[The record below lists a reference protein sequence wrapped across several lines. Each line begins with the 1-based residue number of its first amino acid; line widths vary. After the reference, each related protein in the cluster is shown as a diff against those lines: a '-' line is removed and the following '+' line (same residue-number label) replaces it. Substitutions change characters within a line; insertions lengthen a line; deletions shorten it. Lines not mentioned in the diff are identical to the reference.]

1 MDKKKSDNII
11 RRVAEAKSE
20 KEIKK
25 VKEQGKTFGLSLE
38 KMKPLELDEPVF
50 DGVPLLE
57 RKNGKYRIDEQH
69 LALMFLEAFQN
80 EDTVTGELK
89 PLFTRVEE
97 MVGIPKSTLIGWWKK
112 KDEIQSQRATT
123 LSHGLNYISTAM
135 MVEMMRM
142 TQAMATID
150 YRDLL
155 QGKPQDM
162 HNFISLFNTL
172 INKFRLMNNQSTSNV
187 AHQHEVELVLPNE

>member
-20 KEIKK
+20 KEIEK
-25 VKEQGKTFGLSLE
+25 VKEQGKTFGLVLE

-150 YRDLL
+150 YRNLL

>member
-1 MDKKKSDNII
+1 MKNKSEDIK
-11 RRVAEAKSE
+11 RKVAIAKEE
-20 KEIKK
+20 KEIDKI
-25 VKEQGKTFGLSLE
+25 KEQGKTFGLALD
-38 KMKPLELDEPVF
+38 KMKPLSLDEPVF
-50 DGVPLLE
+50 DGSPLLE

-80 EDTVTGELK
+80 EDKVTGELK

-97 MVGIPKSTLIGWWKK
+97 MVGIPKSTLISWWKK
-112 KDEIQSQRATT
+112 KDEIMAQRTTT
-123 LSHGLNYISTAM
+123 LTQGLNYISTAM

-142 TQAMATID
+142 TQAMATLD
-150 YRDLL
+150 YRELL
-155 QGKPQDM
+155 NGKPQDM

-187 AHQHEVELVLPNE
+187 AHQHAVELVLPDE

>member
-1 MDKKKSDNII
+1 LSDKSDKI
-11 RRVAEAKSE
+11 RKKITVAKDE
-20 KEIKK
+20 KEVEGI
-25 VKEQGKTFGLSLE
+25 KEQGKTFGLMLGN
-38 KMKPLELDEPVF
+38 MKSTALDEPVF
-50 DGVPLLE
+50 EGTPLLE

-80 EDTVTGELK
+80 EDKASGELK

-97 MVGIPKSTLIGWWKK
+97 MIGIPKSTLISWWNK
-112 KDEIQSQRATT
+112 KDDIMAQRTT
-123 LSHGLNYISTAM
+123 TMTQGLNYISTAM

-142 TQAMATID
+142 TQAMTTLD
-150 YRDLL
+150 YRELL
-155 QGKPQDM
+155 NGKPQDM

>member
-1 MDKKKSDNII
+1 MKPNKSEEIKKKIAI
-11 RRVAEAKSE
+11 AKDE
-20 KEIKK
+20 KEIEAI
-25 VKEQGKTFGLSLE
+25 KEQGKTFGLALD
-38 KMKPLELDEPVF
+38 KMKPTSLDEPVF
-50 DGVPLLE
+50 EGAPLLE

-80 EDTVTGELK
+80 EDKSTGELK

-97 MVGIPKSTLIGWWKK
+97 MIGIPKSTLIGWWKK
-112 KDEIQSQRATT
+112 KDVIMAQRTT
-123 LSHGLNYISTAM
+123 TITQGLNYISTAM

-142 TQAMATID
+142 TQAMAAID
-150 YRDLL
+150 YRELTN
-155 QGKPQDM
+155 GKPQDM

>member
-1 MDKKKSDNII
+1 MSDKSDKI
-11 RRVAEAKSE
+11 RKKIAVAKDE
-20 KEIKK
+20 KEVEGI
-25 VKEQGKTFGLSLE
+25 KEQGKTFGLMLGN
-38 KMKPLELDEPVF
+38 MKSTALDEPVF
-50 DGVPLLE
+50 EGTPLLE

-80 EDTVTGELK
+80 EDKASGELK

-97 MVGIPKSTLIGWWKK
+97 MIGIPKSTLISWWNKR
-112 KDEIQSQRATT
+112 DDIMAQRTT
-123 LSHGLNYISTAM
+123 TMTQGLNYISTAM

-142 TQAMATID
+142 TQAMATLD
-150 YRDLL
+150 YRELL
-155 QGKPQDM
+155 NGKPQDM

-172 INKFRLMNNQSTSNV
+172 INTFRLMNNQSTSNV

>member
-20 KEIKK
+20 KEIDK
-25 VKEQGKTFGLSLE
+25 VKEQGKTFGLVLE

>member
-20 KEIKK
+20 KEIEK
-25 VKEQGKTFGLSLE
+25 VKEQGKTFGLVLE

>member
-1 MDKKKSDNII
+1 MSDNS
-11 RRVAEAKSE
+11 SE
-20 KEIKK
+20 EIKK
-25 VKEQGKTFGLSLE
+25 KIAIAKEEKQIQKIKDQGKTFGLALD
-38 KMKPLELDEPVF
+38 KMKPTSLDEPVF
-50 DGVPLLE
+50 QSAPLLE

-80 EDTVTGELK
+80 EDKSTGELK

-97 MVGIPKSTLIGWWKK
+97 MIGIPKSTLIDWWRK
-112 KDEIQSQRATT
+112 KDEITAQRTT
-123 LSHGLNYISTAM
+123 TITQGLNYISTAM

-150 YRDLL
+150 YRELTN
-155 QGKPQDM
+155 GKPQDM

-187 AHQHEVELVLPNE
+187 AHNHEVELVLPND

>member
-1 MDKKKSDNII
+1 MSDKSDKI
-11 RRVAEAKSE
+11 RKKIAVAKDE
-20 KEIKK
+20 KEVEGI
-25 VKEQGKTFGLSLE
+25 KEQGKTFGLMLGN
-38 KMKPLELDEPVF
+38 MKSTALDEPVF
-50 DGVPLLE
+50 EGTPLLE

-80 EDTVTGELK
+80 EDKASGELK

-97 MVGIPKSTLIGWWKK
+97 MIGIPKSTLISWWNKR
-112 KDEIQSQRATT
+112 DDIMAQRTT
-123 LSHGLNYISTAM
+123 TMTQGLNYISTAM

-142 TQAMATID
+142 TQAMATLD
-150 YRDLL
+150 YRELL
-155 QGKPQDM
+155 NGKPQDM

>member
-1 MDKKKSDNII
+1 LDKKKSDNII

-20 KEIKK
+20 KEIEK
-25 VKEQGKTFGLSLE
+25 VKEQGKTFGLVLE

-80 EDTVTGELK
+80 EDTATGELK

-150 YRDLL
+150 YRNLL

>member
-1 MDKKKSDNII
+1 MTDNS
-11 RRVAEAKSE
+11 SE
-20 KEIKK
+20 EIKK
-25 VKEQGKTFGLSLE
+25 KIAIAKEEKQIQKIKDQGKTFGLALD
-38 KMKPLELDEPVF
+38 KMKPTSLDEPVF
-50 DGVPLLE
+50 QSAPLLE

-80 EDTVTGELK
+80 EDKSTGELK

-97 MVGIPKSTLIGWWKK
+97 MIGIPKSTLIDWWRK
-112 KDEIQSQRATT
+112 KDEITAQRTT
-123 LSHGLNYISTAM
+123 TITQGLNYISTAM

-150 YRDLL
+150 YRELTN
-155 QGKPQDM
+155 GKPQDM

-187 AHQHEVELVLPNE
+187 AHNHEVELVLPND

>member
-1 MDKKKSDNII
+1 LKPNKSEEIKKKIAI
-11 RRVAEAKSE
+11 AKDE
-20 KEIKK
+20 KEIEAI
-25 VKEQGKTFGLSLE
+25 KEQGKTFGLALD
-38 KMKPLELDEPVF
+38 KMKPTSLDEPVF
-50 DGVPLLE
+50 EGAPLLE

-80 EDTVTGELK
+80 EDKSTGELK

-97 MVGIPKSTLIGWWKK
+97 MIGIPKSTLIGWWKK
-112 KDEIQSQRATT
+112 KDVIMAQRTT
-123 LSHGLNYISTAM
+123 TITQGLNYISTAM

-142 TQAMATID
+142 TQAMAAID
-150 YRDLL
+150 YRELTN
-155 QGKPQDM
+155 GKPQDM

>member
-1 MDKKKSDNII
+1 MSDKSDKI
-11 RRVAEAKSE
+11 RKKIAVAKDE
-20 KEIKK
+20 KEVEGI
-25 VKEQGKTFGLSLE
+25 KEQGKTFGLMLGN
-38 KMKPLELDEPVF
+38 MKSTALDEPVF
-50 DGVPLLE
+50 EGTPLLE

-80 EDTVTGELK
+80 EDKASGELK

-97 MVGIPKSTLIGWWKK
+97 MIGIPKSTLISWWNKR
-112 KDEIQSQRATT
+112 DDIMAQRTT
-123 LSHGLNYISTAM
+123 TMTQGLNYISTAM

-142 TQAMATID
+142 TQAMATLD
-150 YRDLL
+150 YRELL
-155 QGKPQDM
+155 NGKPQDM

-187 AHQHEVELVLPNE
+187 AHQHDVELVLPNE

>member
-1 MDKKKSDNII
+1 MSDKSDKI
-11 RRVAEAKSE
+11 RKKIAVAKDE
-20 KEIKK
+20 KEVEGI
-25 VKEQGKTFGLSLE
+25 KEQGKTFGLMLGN
-38 KMKPLELDEPVF
+38 MKSTALDEPVF
-50 DGVPLLE
+50 EGTPLLE

-80 EDTVTGELK
+80 EDKASGELK

-97 MVGIPKSTLIGWWKK
+97 MIGIPKSTLISWWNKR
-112 KDEIQSQRATT
+112 DEIMAQRTT
-123 LSHGLNYISTAM
+123 TMTQGLNYISTAM

-142 TQAMATID
+142 TQAMATLD
-150 YRDLL
+150 YRELL
-155 QGKPQDM
+155 NGKPQDM

>member
-1 MDKKKSDNII
+1 LSDKSDKI
-11 RRVAEAKSE
+11 RKKITVAKDE
-20 KEIKK
+20 KEVEGI
-25 VKEQGKTFGLSLE
+25 KEQGKTFGLMLGN
-38 KMKPLELDEPVF
+38 MKSTALDEPVF
-50 DGVPLLE
+50 EGTPLLE

-80 EDTVTGELK
+80 EDKASGELK

-97 MVGIPKSTLIGWWKK
+97 MIGIPKSTLISWWNKR
-112 KDEIQSQRATT
+112 DDIMAQRTT
-123 LSHGLNYISTAM
+123 TMTQGLNYISTAM

-142 TQAMATID
+142 TQAMTTLD
-150 YRDLL
+150 YRELL
-155 QGKPQDM
+155 NGKPQDM

>member
-1 MDKKKSDNII
+1 LSDKSDKI
-11 RRVAEAKSE
+11 RKKIAVAKDE
-20 KEIKK
+20 KEVEGI
-25 VKEQGKTFGLSLE
+25 KEQGKTFGLMLGN
-38 KMKPLELDEPVF
+38 MKSTALDEPVF
-50 DGVPLLE
+50 EGTPLLE

-80 EDTVTGELK
+80 EDKASGELK

-97 MVGIPKSTLIGWWKK
+97 MIGIPKSTLISWWNKR
-112 KDEIQSQRATT
+112 DDIMAQRTT
-123 LSHGLNYISTAM
+123 TMTQGLNYISTAM

-142 TQAMATID
+142 TQAMATLD
-150 YRDLL
+150 YRELL
-155 QGKPQDM
+155 NGKPQDM

>member
-1 MDKKKSDNII
+1 LSDNS
-11 RRVAEAKSE
+11 SE
-20 KEIKK
+20 EIKK
-25 VKEQGKTFGLSLE
+25 KIAIAKEEKQIQKIKDQGKTFGLALD
-38 KMKPLELDEPVF
+38 KMKPTSLDEPVF
-50 DGVPLLE
+50 QSAPLLE

-80 EDTVTGELK
+80 EDKSTGELK

-97 MVGIPKSTLIGWWKK
+97 MIGIPKSTLIDWWRK
-112 KDEIQSQRATT
+112 KDEITAQRTT
-123 LSHGLNYISTAM
+123 TITQGLNYISTAM

-150 YRDLL
+150 YRELTN
-155 QGKPQDM
+155 GKPQDM

-187 AHQHEVELVLPNE
+187 AHNHEVELVLPND

>member
-1 MDKKKSDNII
+1 M
-11 RRVAEAKSE
+11 AKDE
-20 KEIKK
+20 KEVEGI
-25 VKEQGKTFGLSLE
+25 KEQGKTFGLMLGN
-38 KMKPLELDEPVF
+38 MKSTALDEPVF
-50 DGVPLLE
+50 EGTPLLE

-80 EDTVTGELK
+80 EDKASGELK

-97 MVGIPKSTLIGWWKK
+97 MIGIPKSTLISWWKK
-112 KDEIQSQRATT
+112 KDDIMAQRTT
-123 LSHGLNYISTAM
+123 TMTQGLNYISTAM

-142 TQAMATID
+142 TQAMTTLD
-150 YRDLL
+150 YRELL
-155 QGKPQDM
+155 NGKPQDM

>member
-20 KEIKK
+20 KEIEK